1 MSYVDQNLMTGEQ
14 VVYKAKLHWVIFISP
29 ALLLILGLILF
40 AANGTLGGIVTG
52 LGVIGL
58 IIAYL
63 NVSTSEFAVT
73 NKRVIIKVGI
83 IKRNSLDTVL
93 KKVESITVNQPII
106 GRMFG
111 YGSIVVS
118 GSGGTPQPFH
128 KIANPLEFR
137 KQVNEQVEKIG

>member
-29 ALLLILGLILF
+29 ALLLILGLIFF
-40 AANGTLGGIVTG
+40 AANGTLGGIVTC

-106 GRMFG
+106 GRMLG

>member
-1 MSYVDQNLMTGEQ
+1 MSYVDQNLMTGEK
-14 VVYKAKLHWVIFISP
+14 VIYRTKLHWVIFISP

-40 AANGTLGGIVTG
+40 ATNGTLGGIVTG
-52 LGVIGL
+52 SGAIGL

-63 NVSTSEFAVT
+63 NESTSEFAVT

-93 KKVESITVNQPII
+93 KKVESITVNQPIV
-106 GRMFG
+106 GRMFD

-137 KQVNEQVEKIG
+137 KQINEQVEKAG

>member
-14 VVYKAKLHWVIFISP
+14 VLYKAKLHWVIFISP

>member
-14 VVYKAKLHWVIFISP
+14 VVYRAKLHWVIFISP
-29 ALLLILGLILF
+29 ALLLILGLIFF

-52 LGVIGL
+52 LGIIGL

-111 YGSIVVS
+111 YGSTVVS

>member
-14 VVYKAKLHWVIFISP
+14 VVYRAKLHWVIFISP
-29 ALLLILGLILF
+29 ALLLILGLIFF

-52 LGVIGL
+52 LGIIGL

>member
-14 VVYKAKLHWVIFISP
+14 VLYKAKLHWVIFISP

-93 KKVESITVNQPII
+93 KKVESITVNQSII

>member
-14 VVYKAKLHWVIFISP
+14 DVYRPKLHWVIFISP

-40 AANGTLGGIVTG
+40 AANGTLGGIVTA

-63 NVSTSEFAVT
+63 TVSTSEFAVT

>member
-14 VVYKAKLHWVIFISP
+14 VVYRAKLHWVIFISP

-40 AANGTLGGIVTG
+40 AANGTLGGIVTA

-63 NVSTSEFAVT
+63 TVSTSEFAVT